1 MQSAQCYRGLRENLC
16 FSSFEIESQE
26 SAEEGGTGDDQH
38 TTHQATADEEL
49 PLPRRGE
56 GQRRHRHPGPLE
68 AAEASHVIYTLGFR
82 TETTTDAG
90 PREGGKGKTSIIQKK
105 TLSRGHACTYGGG
118 GESEKLKCTCK
129 WFGDDDF
136 RPCKHHD
143 LPSQFLPQILSLQ
156 SSLI

>member
-1 MQSAQCYRGLRENLC
+1 MSVNGFKCGEATVAFSKRVRDVRE
-16 FSSFEIESQE
+16 
-26 SAEEGGTGDDQH
+26 A
-38 TTHQATADEEL
+38 
-49 PLPRRGE
+49 
-56 GQRRHRHPGPLE
+56 LE

-143 LPSQFLPQILSLQ
+143 LPSQFLPR
-156 SSLI
+156 SSWTTQVLCALGVRQQVCAGINAPKSVSAG